1 MNRPVAFVYLAR
13 LAEGVVPMQR
23 FVRSYVAHDPGV
35 AHDLVVIFKGC
46 EQVGPLAAARS
57 VFVSLPH
64 TAIELSDAGFDI
76 NAYLE
81 TARRLDYEY
90 FCFANTF
97 TEIETDLWLAGLLR
111 YASLPGVGIAGAMGS
126 YESLPDSMT
135 VISKVIYLCRDVF
148 LPYDE
153 LMAYYYGFVADDS
166 CRLWSAGKD
175 AALAGRESG
184 RTKAMA
190 AGGRRDSPFWKTWSG
205 PFQRQLEKRFRDK
218 WRRRTGPGGDMETY
232 SRFRSFPNPHIR
244 SNGFMVARERLL
256 GFDFGTIGA
265 KIEAC
270 AFESGMD
277 GLTARLRRAGLSG
290 LVVGKDGRGYDVA
303 DWWRSGTFRLGNQE
317 NLLLSDNQSRKF
329 ASMSPGARTTHVRF
343 TWGDYL
349 AKEPRGFPN
358 LGVRFPIDH
367 GVTGVSHTSV

>member
-1 MNRPVAFVYLAR
+1 MNRPVALVYLAR
-13 LAEGVVPMQR
+13 LAEGVEPMQR
-23 FVRSYVAHDPGV
+23 FAKSYVEHDPGV
-35 AHDLVVIFKGC
+35 PHDLVIVFKGC
-46 EQVGPLAAARS
+46 EATAALATARS

-64 TAIELSDAGFDI
+64 TAIEVSDAGFDI

-97 TEIETDLWLAGLLR
+97 TEIEADLWLAALLR
-111 YASLPGVGIAGAMGS
+111 HVSLPGVGIAGAMGS
-126 YESLPDSMT
+126 YESLPDSME
-135 VISKVIYLCRDVF
+135 VITKVIYLCRDVF

-166 CRLWSAGKD
+166 CRLWSAGKE
-175 AALAGRESG
+175 AAHAGRVSEP
-184 RTKAMA
+184 TEA
-190 AGGRRDSPFWKTWSG
+190 AAPGSRRNAPFWKKWSG
-205 PFQRQLEKRFRDK
+205 EFRRQLDERFRDK
-218 WRRRTGPGGDMETY
+218 WQRRTGPGGDMETF
-232 SRFRSFPNPHIR
+232 SRFPAFPNPHIR

-277 GLTARLRRAGLSG
+277 GLTARLRRAGLAG

-303 DWWRSGTFRLGNQE
+303 DWWRSGTFRLGDQG

-349 AKEPRGFPN
+349 GKEPRGFPN

-367 GVTGVSHTSV
+367 GVTGVPPTSV